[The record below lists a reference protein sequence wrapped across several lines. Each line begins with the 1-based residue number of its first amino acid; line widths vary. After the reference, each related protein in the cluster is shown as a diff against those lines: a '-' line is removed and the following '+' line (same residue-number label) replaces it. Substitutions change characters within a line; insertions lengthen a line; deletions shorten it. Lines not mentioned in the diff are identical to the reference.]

1 MFNMTPIHF
10 NIPFVAFPYRT
21 IVKIWCE
28 SKLTNNST
36 RTWTLWYNNKVT
48 RYILLLLLLND
59 IGIMLDLTIYLTIWK
74 YMDTDNKACYA
85 VTTHT
90 WKTYYNF
97 ETGDIQTFIK
107 IFFIAFMNTACC
119 RRLSPTFSNNL
130 YNYFVL
136 ISIYIYIGISCIW
149 TVSIFF
155 FGDSVES

>member
-48 RYILLLLLLND
+48 KYILLLLFLND

-107 IFFIAFMNTACC
+107 IFFYYFYEYCM
-119 RRLSPTFSNNL
+119 LSKIEPN
-130 YNYFVL
+130 
-136 ISIYIYIGISCIW
+136 
-149 TVSIFF
+149 FF
-155 FGDSVES
+155 EQLV